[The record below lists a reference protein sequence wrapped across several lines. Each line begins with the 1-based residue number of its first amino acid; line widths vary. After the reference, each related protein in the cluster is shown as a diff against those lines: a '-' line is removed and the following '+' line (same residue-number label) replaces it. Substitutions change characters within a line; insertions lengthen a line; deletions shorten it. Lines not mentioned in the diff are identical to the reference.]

1 MEAVDMTSGDI
12 KFLKITLLTGVGGS
26 AISLSGVSGIT
37 WGLWPVAGGAQ
48 LITKTL
54 GSGIAVTNSGA
65 GEFTV
70 TLTEADTSSLAG
82 VYYWEARVNFSGS
95 AAVVQTGTLNIATR
109 RTALT

>member
-12 KFLKITLLTGVGGS
+12 KFIKITVLTAPGGS
-26 AISLSGVSGIT
+26 AVSLSGVTSIK
-37 WGLWPVAGGAQ
+37 WGLWPVEGGAQ
-48 LITKTL
+48 TLSKTL
-54 GSGIAVTNSGA
+54 GSGVAVTNASA

-70 TLTEADTSSLAG
+70 TLTEADTSTLIG

-109 RTALT
+109 RTTLS